1 MKLFQ
6 VRKKGKVKIESIDQS
21 LKERL
26 SVFGIKE
33 GCFVFVST
41 IRSCGYQLVICDER
55 LVALPDYVLKG
66 ITI

>member
-41 IRSCGYQLVICDER
+41 IRSCGYQLVICDDR